1 MRATDGLSI
10 VEITAK
16 ADRDAAYAVR
26 YQVFCVEQQV
36 DKSIEFDGLD
46 DECRHY
52 LARLEGVP
60 VGAARVRSL
69 DGGDVKIERVA
80 VLKDRRGLGIGWT
93 LMRRVIADLEAA
105 PDGKAAPRIVLN
117 AQCHAES
124 FYAALG
130 FVTRGDVFDE
140 AGIPHVHMV
149 RDGGSR

>member
-1 MRATDGLSI
+1 MESPDGLEI
-10 VEITAK
+10 VEIEDKT
-16 ADRDAAYAVR
+16 DRDAAYAVR
-26 YQVFCVEQQV
+26 HQVFCVEQRV
-36 DKSIEFDGLD
+36 DKSVEFDGLD
-46 DECRHY
+46 EQCRHY

-69 DGGDVKIERVA
+69 DGGDMKIERVA
-80 VLKDRRGLGIGWT
+80 VLKDRRGLGIGWA
-93 LMRRVIADLEAA
+93 LMRRAIADLEAA
-105 PDGKAAPRIVLN
+105 PDAKAAPRIVLN

-149 RDGGSR
+149 REGASR